1 MLAAALLVNT
11 PISTLINTACHRAG
25 AAQADAALLL
35 VDGSVGGFEAGFDAG
50 GGMGGGQ
57 TREHAQLARSLC
69 IEQLA
74 VVISKLDTF
83 AFSQV
88 RPDSSASP
96 PPLGYA
102 LRGRKS
108 NDSCGCVQERFEQV
122 KGALLPFL
130 RTSGFRESQ
139 VQWLPAVG
147 PSGQNLTDH
156 PTEPALSS
164 WWRGPSVV
172 AAIDA
177 FRPAARA
184 LERSLRMPIADVFK
198 GLRGGLTVGG
208 KLEGGALKVR
218 HPL

>member
-1 MLAAALLVNT
+1 MRVLF
-11 PISTLINTACHRAG
+11 PCP
-25 AAQADAALLL
+25 Q
-35 VDGSVGGFEAGFDAG
+35 
-50 GGMGGGQ
+50 
-57 TREHAQLARSLC
+57 
-69 IEQLA
+69 
-74 VVISKLDTF
+74 
-83 AFSQV
+83 
-88 RPDSSASP
+88 
-96 PPLGYA
+96 
-102 LRGRKS
+102 RGERC
-108 NDSCGCVQERFEQV
+108 NCCPGWLQERFEQV

-147 PSGQNLTDH
+147 PTGQNLTGP

-184 LERSLRMPIADVFK
+184 VGWPLRMPIADVFK
-198 GLRGGLTVGG
+198 GLRSGVAVGG

-218 HPL
+218 DRLCIPCHVSWSCYLQMSGQRSVTTTNLSMIKAAFAGMMKTRMPMEIRGKFWNRSSTTKACSKRCWPGERGWVHAS